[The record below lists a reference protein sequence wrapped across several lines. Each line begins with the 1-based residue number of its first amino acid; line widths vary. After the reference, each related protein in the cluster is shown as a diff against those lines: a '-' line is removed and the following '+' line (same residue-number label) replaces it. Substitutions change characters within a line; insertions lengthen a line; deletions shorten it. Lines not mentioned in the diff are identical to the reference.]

1 MQEVPAIEQGEVQVW
16 CARVNDAAMKAAVGL
31 LNEEEQARMERMRL
45 GIARHEFVV
54 GRALL
59 RVLAGAATA
68 CGPREVTIGVGEHGK
83 PRVEGVEFSVAHSHG
98 LVVLAL
104 CREAALGVDL
114 EWVEREIEAL
124 EKRGDAIV
132 HEVHAAVR
140 RSLFPPHPRSAI
152 VDLINH
158 MDDILDLAE
167 DAAETLHL
175 YHVTAITPEALR
187 LAGLALES
195 VRQIQQAV
203 AMLADPARNRELL
216 VLCSRVDELESEAD
230 HVLRAAMS
238 KLFREEPDVRELIK
252 LRAVYEVLEELTDV
266 CKDVSAELESIVL
279 GRLGG

>member
-1 MQEVPAIEQGEVQVW
+1 MNDERAVSRAVPRGAALESLTGAERATGFPTEARSLPQARELRFWRNLFARLRPRDRRFYPLLDMHTQL
-16 CARVNDAAMKAAVGL
+16 CADAAD
-31 LNEEEQARMERMRL
+31 
-45 GIARHEFVV
+45 
-54 GRALL
+54 ALL
-59 RVLAGAATA
+59 QLLSDLQDPRGRV
-68 CGPREVTIGVGEHGK
+68 
-83 PRVEGVEFSVAHSHG
+83 
-98 LVVLAL
+98 
-104 CREAALGVDL
+104 
-114 EWVEREIEAL
+114 REIEAL